1 MQEQTEVK
9 RGRGRPRKYEKDV
22 RAKDDPLQEW
32 RADQALAKAKGDPL
46 VALAVKQLPN
56 GMQIPKGLDRV
67 TEKHFVL
74 LVKDFTE
81 LGIDVVRYKLV
92 TVQLAKH
99 FAFEEACEKELAKI
113 GGIAY
118 KVSGDKNTYREHP
131 AAKYMHATRT
141 LILNTLKSLGLTPS
155 SGGGSNRF
163 QKDEDSSPF
172 ADFQ

>member
-9 RGRGRPRKYEKDV
+9 RGRGRPRKYEKVV

-118 KVSGDKNTYREHP
+118 KVSGDKNN
-131 AAKYMHATRT
+131 
-141 LILNTLKSLGLTPS
+141 LS
-155 SGGGSNRF
+155 
-163 QKDEDSSPF
+163 
-172 ADFQ
+172 